1 MGLKMKKS
9 ISEKELGF
17 ISKLEL
23 KQKYFFTRD
32 DIRQHFTS
40 DNEMSVYIHRLK
52 KKKRIIKLNKSK
64 YYLIPVKAIKN
75 NWSEHPYI
83 IIDEIMNSNDYCIV
97 GKTAAHYWKLIDQIP
112 FMYEVFTTKKSAEIK
127 IFNAII
133 NFRKKRI
140 IPKNV
145 EKKVYGHKFIIA
157 TKKEAKQWI

>member
-1 MGLKMKKS
+1 MRKS

-17 ISKLEL
+17 ISELEL
-23 KQKYFFTRD
+23 KQMYFFTRD

-52 KKKRIIKLNKSK
+52 KKKRIIKINKSK
-64 YYLIPVKAIKN
+64 YYLIPVKATKN

-83 IIDEIMNSNDYCIV
+83 IIDEIMNGKEYCIT

-112 FMYEVFTTKKSAEIK
+112 FIYEVSTLKKSAKIK
-127 IFNAII
+127 IFNATIS
-133 NFRKKRI
+133 FKKKRI
-140 IPKNV
+140 IPKNI
-145 EKKVYGHKFIIA
+145 ENKIYGHKFIIA